1 MNKIKILMM
10 SDHPMSPTGV
20 GTQARWL
27 IDGLIRTG
35 KYTFRCFG
43 GAVKHERYDVIRPND
58 DLVIRPVDG
67 FGDQNLL
74 RQTLMA
80 ERPDVLMLF
89 TDPRFFIWVWEM
101 ADEIHTICPIAYNHL
116 WDCDPYPTFNE
127 PFYRDTDLINCI
139 NKPTY
144 DMLHQRFPGKVNF
157 APHAVP
163 QDLYHPEPDYR
174 RRTVRGQLLNVSAD
188 DHFVALWIGRNA
200 RRKRPNDMLVA
211 WSLFVKQLPANAN
224 ATLIMHTNPR
234 DGEGPNLLATATML
248 GIERSVKFSPEVVG
262 FEHMRALYAA
272 SDVVI
277 NTSMNE
283 GFGVPTLE
291 AMYCGKPIIVPTTGG
306 LTHQAY
312 DAVTGMQTGIAL
324 EPDVR
329 TLTGGQMVPFIYEDL
344 VKNERFAGALREV
357 FEWGPAKRA
366 AVGAAARTYAL
377 REFSMERLIG
387 TWDVTLRNLTQ
398 TWRPTHTNMVIR

>member
-1 MNKIKILMM
+1 MNKTKILLLC
-10 SDHPMSPTGV
+10 DHPMSPTGV

-27 IDGLIRTG
+27 IDGLVRTG
-35 KYTFRCFG
+35 KYSFRCFG
-43 GAVKHERYDVIRPND
+43 GAVKHDKYDVLRPND

-67 FGDQNLL
+67 FGDPNLL
-74 RQTLMA
+74 RQTLMS
-80 ERPDVLMLF
+80 ERPDVLLLF

-101 ADEIHTICPIAYNHL
+101 ADEIHTVCPIAYNHL
-116 WDCDPYPTFNE
+116 WDCDPYPSFNE

-144 DMLHQRFPGKVNF
+144 DMLHGRFPTKVNF
-157 APHAVP
+157 IPHAVP
-163 QDLYHPEPDYR
+163 SELYFPEPDYKR
-174 RRTVRGQLLNVSAD
+174 QTVRHQLLNVTSD
-188 DHFVALWIGRNA
+188 EHFVALWVGRNA

-211 WSLFVKQLPANAN
+211 WSMFVKQLPSSSS

-234 DGEGPNLLATATML
+234 DGEGPNLLATAQML
-248 GIERSVKFSPEVVG
+248 GIERTVKFSPEVVG
-262 FEHMRALYAA
+262 FDHMRSLYAA
-272 SDVVI
+272 ADVVV

-306 LTHQAY
+306 LTHQTY
-312 DAVTGMQTGIAL
+312 DHAAGLATGIAL

-329 TLTGGQMVPFIYEDL
+329 TLTGGQMVPFIYEDF
-344 VKNERFAGALREV
+344 VKSERFASALAEV
-357 FEWGPAKRA
+357 AAWGHGKRTQ
-366 AVGAAARTYAL
+366 VGMNARTYAL

-387 TWDVTLRNLTQ
+387 TWDTSLRNLVQ
-398 TWRPTHTNMVIR
+398 TWQPQHSSMVIG

>member
-1 MNKIKILMM
+1 
-10 SDHPMSPTGV
+10 MSPTGV

-35 KYTFRCFG
+35 RYTFRCFG
-43 GAVKHERYDVIRPND
+43 GAVKHDRYDVLRPSD

-74 RQTLMA
+74 RQTLMS
-80 ERPDVLMLF
+80 ERPDVLLLF

-101 ADEIHTICPIAYNHL
+101 SDEIHTVCPIAYNHL
-116 WDCDPYPTFNE
+116 WDCDPYPSFNE

-144 DMLHQRFPGKVNF
+144 DMLHDKFPNKVNF
-157 APHAVP
+157 IPHAVP
-163 QDLYHPEPDYR
+163 AELYFPEPDYR
-174 RRTVRGQLLNVSAD
+174 RRTVRQQLLNVNSD
-188 DHFVALWIGRNA
+188 DHFVALWVGRNA
-200 RRKRPNDMLVA
+200 RRKRPNDMLIA
-211 WSLFVKQLPANAN
+211 WSLFTKRLAPNAG

-234 DGEGPNLLATATML
+234 DGEGPNLLATAQML
-248 GIERSVKFSPEVVG
+248 GIERTVKFSPEIVG

-272 SDVVI
+272 ADVVM

-306 LTHQAY
+306 LTHQTY
-312 DAVTGMQTGIAL
+312 DHATGNATGIAL
-324 EPDVR
+324 APDVR

-344 VKNERFAGALREV
+344 VKNERFADALAEV
-357 FEWGPAKRA
+357 SAWGHARRLE
-366 AVGAAARTYAL
+366 VGAMARAYAM

-387 TWDVTLRNLTQ
+387 SWDSTLRNLTQ
-398 TWRPTHTNMVIR
+398 TWRPTHTNMVIG

>member
-1 MNKIKILMM
+1 MNKTKILLLC
-10 SDHPMSPTGV
+10 DHPMSPTGV

-27 IDGLIRTG
+27 IDGLVRTG
-35 KYTFRCFG
+35 KYSFRCFG
-43 GAVKHERYDVIRPND
+43 GAVKHDKYDVLRPND

-67 FGDQNLL
+67 FGDPNLL
-74 RQTLMA
+74 RQTLMS
-80 ERPDVLMLF
+80 ERPDVLLLF

-101 ADEIHTICPIAYNHL
+101 ADEIHTVCPIAYNHL
-116 WDCDPYPTFNE
+116 WDCDPYPSFNE

-144 DMLHQRFPGKVNF
+144 DMLYDRFPTKVNF
-157 APHAVP
+157 IPHAVP
-163 QDLYHPEPDYR
+163 SELYFPEPDYK
-174 RRTVRGQLLNVSAD
+174 RRTVRHQLLNVTSD
-188 DHFVALWIGRNA
+188 EHFVALWVGRNA

-211 WSLFVKQLPANAN
+211 WSMFVKQLPSSSS

-234 DGEGPNLLATATML
+234 DGEGPNLLATAQML
-248 GIERSVKFSPEVVG
+248 GIERTVKFSPEVVG
-262 FEHMRALYAA
+262 FDHMRSLYAA
-272 SDVVI
+272 ADVVV

-306 LTHQAY
+306 LTHQTY
-312 DAVTGMQTGIAL
+312 DHAAGLATGIAL

-329 TLTGGQMVPFIYEDL
+329 TLTGGQMVPFIYEDF
-344 VKNERFAGALREV
+344 VKSERFASALAEV
-357 FEWGPAKRA
+357 AAWGHGKRTQ
-366 AVGAAARTYAL
+366 VGMNARTYAL

-387 TWDVTLRNLTQ
+387 TWDATLRNLVQ
-398 TWRPTHTNMVIR
+398 TWQPQHSSMVIG

>member
-1 MNKIKILMM
+1 MNKTKILMLC
-10 SDHPMSPTGV
+10 DHPLSPTGV

-43 GAVKHERYDVIRPND
+43 GAVKHERYDVLRPND

-74 RQTLMA
+74 RQTLMS
-80 ERPDVLMLF
+80 ERPDVLLLF
-89 TDPRFFIWVWEM
+89 TDPRFWIWVWEM
-101 ADEIHTICPIAYNHL
+101 ADEVHTVCPIAYNHL
-116 WDCDPYPTFNE
+116 WDCDPYPSFNE

-144 DMLHQRFPGKVNF
+144 DMLHSRFPEKVNF
-157 APHAVP
+157 TPHAVP
-163 QDLYHPEPDYR
+163 SELYFPEPDYK
-174 RRTVRGQLLNVSAD
+174 RRTVRHQLLNVTSD
-188 DHFVALWIGRNA
+188 EHFVALWIGRNA

-211 WSLFVKQLPANAN
+211 WSLFIKQLPPNAS
-224 ATLIMHTNPR
+224 ATLVMHTNPR
-234 DGEGPNLLATATML
+234 DSEGPNLLATAQML

-262 FEHMRALYAA
+262 FEQMRALYAA
-272 SDVVI
+272 ADVVV

-291 AMYCGKPIIVPTTGG
+291 AMYCGKPIIVPKTGG
-306 LTHQAY
+306 LTHQSY
-312 DAVTGMQTGIAL
+312 DHVTGAATGIAL

-344 VKNERFAGALREV
+344 VKNERFAAALVEV
-357 FEWGPAKRA
+357 ASWGHARRTQ
-366 AVGAAARTYAL
+366 VGQAARAYAL

-387 TWDVTLRNLTQ
+387 TWDASLRNLVQ
-398 TWRPTHTNMVIR
+398 TWRPQHTSMVIA

>member
-1 MNKIKILMM
+1 MNKTKILLLC
-10 SDHPMSPTGV
+10 DHPMSPTGV

-27 IDGLIRTG
+27 IDGLVRTG
-35 KYTFRCFG
+35 KYSFRCFG
-43 GAVKHERYDVIRPND
+43 GAVKHDKYDVLRPND

-67 FGDQNLL
+67 FGDPNLL
-74 RQTLMA
+74 RQTLMS
-80 ERPDVLMLF
+80 ERPDVLLLF

-101 ADEIHTICPIAYNHL
+101 ADEIHTVCPIAYNHL
-116 WDCDPYPTFNE
+116 WDCDPYPSFNE

-144 DMLHQRFPGKVNF
+144 DMLHDRFPTKVNF
-157 APHAVP
+157 IPHAVP
-163 QDLYHPEPDYR
+163 SELYFPEPDYK
-174 RRTVRGQLLNVSAD
+174 RRTVRHQLLNVTSD
-188 DHFVALWIGRNA
+188 EHFVALWVGRNA

-211 WSLFVKQLPANAN
+211 WSMFVKQLPSSSS

-234 DGEGPNLLATATML
+234 DGEGPNLLATAQML
-248 GIERSVKFSPEVVG
+248 GIERTVKFSPEVVG
-262 FEHMRALYAA
+262 FDHMRSLYAA
-272 SDVVI
+272 ADVVV

-306 LTHQAY
+306 LTHQTY
-312 DAVTGMQTGIAL
+312 DHAAGLATGIAL

-329 TLTGGQMVPFIYEDL
+329 TLTGGQMVPFIYEDF
-344 VKNERFAGALREV
+344 VKSERFASALAEV
-357 FEWGPAKRA
+357 AAWGHGKRTQ
-366 AVGAAARTYAL
+366 VGMNARTYAL

-387 TWDVTLRNLTQ
+387 TWDTSLRNLVQ
-398 TWRPTHTNMVIR
+398 TWQPQHSSMVIG

>member
-101 ADEIHTICPIAYNHL
+101 ADEVHTVCPIAYNHL
-116 WDCDPYPTFNE
+116 WDCDPYPAFNE

-144 DMLHQRFPGKVNF
+144 DMVHARFPEKTNF
-157 APHAVP
+157 IPHAVP
-163 QDLYHPEPDYR
+163 QELYYPEPDYR
-174 RRTVRGQLLNVSAD
+174 RRTVRQQLLNVSSD
-188 DHFVALWIGRNA
+188 KHFVALWIGRNA

-211 WSLFVKQLPANAN
+211 WSLFMKQLPPGAG

-234 DGEGPNLLATATML
+234 DGEGPNLIATASML
-248 GIERSVKFSPEVVG
+248 GIERSVKFSPEIVG

-312 DAVTGMQTGIAL
+312 DSVADVPTGIAL
-324 EPDVR
+324 APDVR

-344 VKNERFAGALREV
+344 VKNERFASALGEV
-357 FEWGPAKRA
+357 FEWGHEKRT
-366 AVGAAARTYAL
+366 AVGANARRYAL

-387 TWDVTLRNLTQ
+387 SWDVTLRNLVQ
-398 TWRPTHTNMVIR
+398 IWRPMPTSMVIG